1 MAEMSNAV
9 NMSFRVDKNLKKEA
23 DMLFKKLGLNTSV
36 ALNMFLSQSVRE
48 QAIPFNPTM
57 EIFTPS
63 NRLLKALEEAE
74 AIEKGLV
81 KAKRYNTFQEA
92 LEDLDNEV

>member
-48 QAIPFNPTM
+48 QSIPFNPTM

-63 NRLLKALEEAE
+63 DRLLKALEEAD

-81 KAKRYNTFQEA
+81 KAKRYSSVDELFK
-92 LEDLDNEV
+92 DLDNEI